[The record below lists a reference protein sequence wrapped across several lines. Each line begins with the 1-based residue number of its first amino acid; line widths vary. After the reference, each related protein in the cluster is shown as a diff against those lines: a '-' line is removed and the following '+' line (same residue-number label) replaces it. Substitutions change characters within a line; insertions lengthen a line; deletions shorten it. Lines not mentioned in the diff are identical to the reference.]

1 LIYLNQVNSA
11 AAATDTAAV
20 VVNVLAFFYA
30 TVEGVFP

>member
-20 VVNVLAFFYA
+20 VNVLAFFHA